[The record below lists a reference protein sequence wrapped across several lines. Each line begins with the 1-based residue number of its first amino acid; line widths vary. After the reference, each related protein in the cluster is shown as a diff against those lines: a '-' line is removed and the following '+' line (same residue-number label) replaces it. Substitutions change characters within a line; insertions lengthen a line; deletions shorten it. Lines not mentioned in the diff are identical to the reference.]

1 MSFLPLYLSVHL
13 NSLHRQTD
21 SPYFLHFHPGFLHI
35 YSCWFPAF
43 PPHSSHSSY
52 FVPQFPISTFTDSL
66 LSLQFLRISF
76 KKIVTLVKKRAPLLI
91 FQKEVEGFLRAG
103 KLQRLHLFLSL
114 EVVYYRKTIDQF
126 RYCRLFRNFSRKL
139 RNKLWKI
146 ILKIKT
152 SYPKTNMDSER
163 NTQLRQL
170 WYISAI

>member
-21 SPYFLHFHPGFLHI
+21 SPYFLHFHPDFLHI
-35 YSCWFPAF
+35 YIPVDS
-43 PPHSSHSSY
+43 PHSH
-52 FVPQFPISTFTDSL
+52 PIPRIPLILFPNSLFQLLQIRISFKKF
-66 LSLQFLRISF
+66 FLRISF

-139 RNKLWKI
+139 RNKL
-146 ILKIKT
+146 
-152 SYPKTNMDSER
+152 
-163 NTQLRQL
+163 
-170 WYISAI
+170 